1 MNSLRQDMNFME
13 EGRKWMVVFYPCH
26 VFTGHGQ
33 TSELVRCLETNRDS
47 RPMPGTDNKIY
58 EFPERVILRANEK
71 NRG

>member
-1 MNSLRQDMNFME
+1 MNSLRQDMNLGWKRVESGWLYFI
-13 EGRKWMVVFYPCH
+13 
-26 VFTGHGQ
+26 
-33 TSELVRCLETNRDS
+33 LVMFSRALVKHQRLSDVRGGS

>member
-1 MNSLRQDMNFME
+1 MNSLRQDMNLGWKRVESGWLYFI
-13 EGRKWMVVFYPCH
+13 
-26 VFTGHGQ
+26 
-33 TSELVRCLETNRDS
+33 LVMGGEDVRGGS